1 MKLIVVS
8 GLSGSG
14 KSGALGMLEDL
25 GYYCIDNLP
34 FSLLGHITA
43 DALRA
48 DGRELPLLAVG
59 IDGRA
64 RPASIATFPER
75 VEELRKG
82 GIDIQVLFFQADSDA
97 ILRRYSET
105 RRRHP
110 LTRADLPLAEAIE
123 AERELLQPISE
134 CADWIIDT
142 TRTNIH
148 QLRELVRDRV
158 QGNEDDDGLSLLFQS
173 FGFKYGMPD
182 GMDFV
187 FDARCLPNPHW
198 EAELR
203 EQTGRDTGVAEYLE
217 AQPDTI
223 KMADDIIA
231 YLETWLPRFR
241 ANDRSYVTI
250 GIGCTGGKHR
260 SVYLVERLAKHF
272 RQAYPQTTVRH
283 TELP

>member
-1 MKLIVVS
+1 
-8 GLSGSG
+8 
-14 KSGALGMLEDL
+14 
-25 GYYCIDNLP
+25 
-34 FSLLGHITA
+34 
-43 DALRA
+43 
-48 DGRELPLLAVG
+48 
-59 IDGRA
+59 
-64 RPASIATFPER
+64 
-75 VEELRKG
+75 
-82 GIDIQVLFFQADSDA
+82 
-97 ILRRYSET
+97 
-105 RRRHP
+105 HP

-123 AERELLQPISE
+123 AERQLLKPISE

-148 QLRELVRDRV
+148 QLRELVRNRV
-158 QGNEDDDGLSLLFQS
+158 QGGEEDDGLSLLFQS
-173 FGFKYGMPD
+173 FGFKYGMPG

-203 EQTGRDTGVAEYLE
+203 EQTGRDAGVALYLE
-217 AQPDTI
+217 SQQDTLQ
-223 KMADDIIA
+223 MAEDIIR
-231 YLETWLPRFR
+231 YLETWLPKFR

-272 RQAYPQTTVRH
+272 ADKYPQTTVRH